1 MGSYGQLLKKMDAQ
15 QRQEQE
21 EQSSIQ
27 TQLNDLQK
35 EVRSLRAT
43 LESHAAQPHQQRNGA
58 TAARPAENA
67 RAAANTVEA
76 ARRGVLQL
84 GEAILDMLL
93 EGMQEKRRVGLG
105 EITRRTGLPDGG
117 RGAQK
122 DWPAWCFVQ
131 KLVGEH
137 RAMHAGQGRYEL
149 SQAELKARS
158 KRDDGD
164 SPETIAHLGVLQVE
178 QAILDCLRKGVPP
191 ADIADQ
197 LQLPVHAIY
206 FLRQMAVKERA
217 ARGG

>member
-1 MGSYGQLLKKMDAQ
+1 MSA
-15 QRQEQE
+15 
-21 EQSSIQ
+21 
-27 TQLNDLQK
+27 
-35 EVRSLRAT
+35 
-43 LESHAAQPHQQRNGA
+43 
-58 TAARPAENA
+58 
-67 RAAANTVEA
+67 
-76 ARRGVLQL
+76 
-84 GEAILDMLL
+84 
-93 EGMQEKRRVGLG
+93 
-105 EITRRTGLPDGG
+105 ITRRTGLPDGG

-131 KLVGEH
+131 RLVGEH

-149 SQAELKARS
+149 SQAEQKARS

-164 SPETIAHLGVLQVE
+164 SLETIAHLGVLQVE

-197 LQLPVHAIY
+197 LQLPVDAIY